1 MKDHEFNG
9 VAKCG
14 NPSVRGDRLE
24 QTVWGQVRA
33 LLEDPSRVADEYR
46 RRIGQANGK
55 AGPLE
60 QVARL
65 DRQIATVQRG
75 IDRLI
80 DCYAGE
86 FIDKGEFEPRIAGL
100 KLRRSQLQDQQ
111 RAAVTAANSERELSL
126 VISRL
131 EDFSAKV
138 THGLDGL
145 DWLGM
150 REIIHAVVRRVEI
163 DRDSI
168 EVVFRVPPKGGR
180 SRNGMESPRQGIL
193 QDCTNAQ
200 ARNRVGRCG
209 TAEPQES
216 GAARRLWRFGRGT
229 ELPAI

>member
-1 MKDHEFNG
+1 M
-9 VAKCG
+9 
-14 NPSVRGDRLE
+14 
-24 QTVWGQVRA
+24 VWEQVRT
-33 LLEDPSRVADEYR
+33 LLEDPRRVADEYR
-46 RRIGQANGK
+46 RRIGQANGE

-168 EVVFRVPPKGGR
+168 EVVFRVPPKRGR

-200 ARNRVGRCG
+200 ARNRVER
-209 TAEPQES
+209 
-216 GAARRLWRFGRGT
+216 W
-229 ELPAI
+229 

>member
-1 MKDHEFNG
+1 M
-9 VAKCG
+9 
-14 NPSVRGDRLE
+14 
-24 QTVWGQVRA
+24 
-33 LLEDPSRVADEYR
+33 
-46 RRIGQANGK
+46 
-55 AGPLE
+55 
-60 QVARL
+60 
-65 DRQIATVQRG
+65 
-75 IDRLI
+75 
-80 DCYAGE
+80 
-86 FIDKGEFEPRIAGL
+86 
-100 KLRRSQLQDQQ
+100 QDQQ

-180 SRNGMESPRQGIL
+180 SSDRVESPRQGIL

-200 ARNRVGRCG
+200 ARNRV
-209 TAEPQES
+209 
-216 GAARRLWRFGRGT
+216 RR
-229 ELPAI
+229 